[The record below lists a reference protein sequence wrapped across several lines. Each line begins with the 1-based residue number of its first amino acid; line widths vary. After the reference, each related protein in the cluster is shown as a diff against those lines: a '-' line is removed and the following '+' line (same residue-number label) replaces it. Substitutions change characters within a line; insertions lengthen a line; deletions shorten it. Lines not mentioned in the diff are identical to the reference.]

1 MDRYSVDEFA
11 MHYRQFDS
19 IGHIA
24 SPVDNFDRHS
34 KFFMNLVNLLEFVEE
49 FWLSAFLQKCRVLF
63 LFPHLL
69 AKYRRSE
76 YFTNF
81 SKFSRIFS
89 ICRQTNDVA
98 WENIKISDI

>member
-63 LFPHLL
+63 CFLICWLNIGDLNISLILANFP
-69 AKYRRSE
+69 E
-76 YFTNF
+76 Y
-81 SKFSRIFS
+81 SLYVGK
-89 ICRQTNDVA
+89 QTM
-98 WENIKISDI
+98 WRGKISK